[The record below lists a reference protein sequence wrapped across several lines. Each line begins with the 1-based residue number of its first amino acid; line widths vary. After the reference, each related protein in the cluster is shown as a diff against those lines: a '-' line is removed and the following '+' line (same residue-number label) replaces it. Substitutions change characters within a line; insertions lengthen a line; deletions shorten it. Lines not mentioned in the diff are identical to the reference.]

1 MPRPRCGQRGM
12 INQRQAFATFFA
24 AGLQSGICSSA
35 ALIVPA
41 AGLFLIPGICFGM
54 ALAHACNSSLTRLS
68 TIQRQVLVVAST
80 VAYFASV
87 VTSLLSPRLLGLNN
101 GPASSA
107 QSGALA
113 GGVGAFIVAIA
124 LAALVP
130 ALSSP
135 RAVLAVTLTGAGCGV
150 ISILVGVCINE
161 YTTFDILAYV
171 LLFPLWQ
178 TGVASVI
185 PLCSSTAIPDLGA
198 FGSRPGRGRANEMHA
213 LTGV

>member
-1 MPRPRCGQRGM
+1 MPRQSYGYGGM
-12 INQRQAFATFFA
+12 INHRQALATFFT

-41 AGLFLIPGICFGM
+41 AGLWVIPGICFGM
-54 ALAHACNSSLTRLS
+54 ALVHACDSSLTRLS
-68 TIQRQVLVVAST
+68 KVQRQVLVVAST

-87 VTSLLSPRLLGLNN
+87 VTSLLWPRLLGLDNS
-101 GPASSA
+101 PVSSA

-113 GGVGAFIVAIA
+113 GGVGALIVAIT
-124 LAALVP
+124 LAVLVP

-135 RAVLAVTLTGAGCGV
+135 RAVLAVTLTGAGWGV

-161 YTTFDILAYV
+161 YTTFDILAY
-171 LLFPLWQ
+171 LLIFPLWQ

-185 PLCSSTAIPDLGA
+185 PLCCQHS
-198 FGSRPGRGRANEMHA
+198 HC
-213 LTGV
+213 